1 MKSLILF
8 ILFIIELIVGIIF
21 YNYLHKKTHIR
32 KKFILIDNLI
42 SVFISFLIT
51 YLIFI
56 NTGFKMSL
64 FLFIVIFLTFAL
76 LLYFAITLLIS
87 IYRFWRA
94 PKRKIVAKENEIVS
108 PADGNVIY
116 INKINENDKFI
127 SIKNGKISDITEITK
142 TNLISKPCW
151 QIGINMTPL
160 DVHKNCSP
168 IDGEIVLS
176 KHIIGVFYS
185 LKEFLSMTENER
197 HTFVIKNN
205 FISVGIVLIASK
217 RVRRIDSYVKE
228 GQFVKKGDWIGMIRF
243 GSQVDIFLPI
253 NCNIKVKIGEQVYT
267 RKTIIA
273 SF

>member
-1 MKSLILF
+1 M
-8 ILFIIELIVGIIF
+8 
-21 YNYLHKKTHIR
+21 HKKTHIR

-56 NTGFKMSL
+56 SISFNKSF
-64 FLFIVIFLTFAL
+64 FLYIVIFLSIAL
-76 LLYFAITLLIS
+76 FLYFTVTLLIS
-87 IYRFWRA
+87 MFRFWRA
-94 PKRKIVAKENEIVS
+94 PKRKIVAKKNEIVS
-108 PADGNVIY
+108 PADGNIIY
-116 INKINENDKFI
+116 INKIDENDKFI
-127 SIKNGKISDITEITK
+127 SIKNGKISDINEITQ
-142 TNLISKPCW
+142 TNLINKPCW